1 MFIVC
6 VCVPV
11 KIQFNN
17 TSTCN
22 YPLARSLCSLA
33 QLPPHPYSNILDPP
47 LNNVQ

>member
-33 QLPPHPYSNILDPP
+33 QLPPPPP
-47 LNNVQ
+47 LFKYSGSAPE